1 MAQHFSAD
9 DLVDELVQERFGAGI
24 PWRERT
30 AKPVTENPVIED
42 SDLIKAQRRRDLNEL
57 MEDVDQRFRRGYRAA

>member
-1 MAQHFSAD
+1 M
-9 DLVDELVQERFGAGI
+9 DELIAELLAERFGAGI

-30 AKPVTENPVIED
+30 AKPVTENPVTD
-42 SDLIKAQRRRDLNEL
+42 DNDLIRAQRRRDLNEA